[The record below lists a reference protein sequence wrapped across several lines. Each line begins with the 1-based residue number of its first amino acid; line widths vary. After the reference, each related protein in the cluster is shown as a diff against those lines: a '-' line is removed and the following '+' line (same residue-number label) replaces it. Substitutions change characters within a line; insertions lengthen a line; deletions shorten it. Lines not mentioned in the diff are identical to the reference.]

1 MVSFLDRVI
10 EGDALLVM
18 RDIPSTSVDAVITDP
33 PYSSG
38 GLHYAQ
44 RMQNPITKYEQ
55 SSNKV
60 VHHEGF
66 IGGQSG
72 SAVMVA
78 LVHSVDERMPPHIET
93 KWLLPHVQ

>member
-18 RDIPSTSVDAVITDP
+18 RDIPSTSVDAVISDP

-44 RMQNPITKYEQ
+44 RMQNPVT
-55 SSNKV
+55 
-60 VHHEGF
+60 
-66 IGGQSG
+66 
-72 SAVMVA
+72 
-78 LVHSVDERMPPHIET
+78 
-93 KWLLPHVQ
+93 